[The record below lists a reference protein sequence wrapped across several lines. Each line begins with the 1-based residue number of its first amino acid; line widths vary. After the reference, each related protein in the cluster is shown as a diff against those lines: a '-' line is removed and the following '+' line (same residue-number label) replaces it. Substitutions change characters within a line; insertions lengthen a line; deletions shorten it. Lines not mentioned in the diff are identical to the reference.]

1 MTLKPWRMD
10 MGFVMRL
17 KTSYLG
23 WWFSFPQTP
32 SLGSHL
38 SVFDQDCTPRVAYTL
53 VQSKCLIN
61 IF

>member
-1 MTLKPWRMD
+1 MTLKPWRMH

-38 SVFDQDCTPRVAYTL
+38 SIFDQDCTPQGGIHLGTE
-53 VQSKCLIN
+53 
-61 IF
+61 